1 LVTAFRLVRAYG
13 TRFPRGEVALNV
25 QFSVRLPTDA
35 KSVPLVR
42 GLLRQALT
50 YLGVTPE
57 GIDEIAL
64 ALTEACANVV
74 QHAGEHEEYQVDV
87 VIDDRVCRISVLDD
101 GSGFDV
107 AAARTD
113 APRSPLDGGRGL
125 ILMDALVDRLDFVQ
139 DEDGRHRVTLEKR
152 LVISPR
158 LRLLD
163 PS

>member
-1 LVTAFRLVRAYG
+1 VRAYG
-13 TRFPRGEVALNV
+13 TRFSRGEVALNV

-50 YLGVTPE
+50 YLEVTE
-57 GIDEIAL
+57 DGIEEVVL

-74 QHAGEHEEYQVDV
+74 RHAGEHEEYQVDV
-87 VIDDRVCRISVLDD
+87 VIDDDVCRITVLDD
-101 GSGFDV
+101 GDGFDV
-107 AAARTD
+107 EAARRD

-125 ILMDALVDRLDFVQ
+125 LLMQALVDRLDFVL

-152 LVISPR
+152 LVPSPR
-158 LRLLD
+158 LRLLN
-163 PS
+163 P